1 MERMVM
7 VTNMMDSRVGIS
19 DPSTGLR
26 RRWEKRGQ
34 TLPIPFDAL
43 QNVLWQDGVRR
54 MFTDGIL
61 YIKNMED
68 KKALGLEPQEAEGP
82 TNIIALDD
90 VQMREL
96 LTVKPIAVFK
106 KEISQLPDVQIDNL
120 IDFAIS
126 NKIINAEK
134 CSILKQVT
142 GRDII
147 AAVGRQQQIEEEEKA
162 EKNRAAE
169 GRRI

>member
-34 TLPIPFDAL
+34 SLPIPFDAL
-43 QNVLWQDGVRR
+43 QMILWQDGVRK

-61 YIKNMED
+61 YIKDMED

-106 KEISQLPDVQIDNL
+106 KEIS
-120 IDFAIS
+120 
-126 NKIINAEK
+126 
-134 CSILKQVT
+134 
-142 GRDII
+142 
-147 AAVGRQQQIEEEEKA
+147 
-162 EKNRAAE
+162 
-169 GRRI
+169 